1 MTDDPARPAPR
12 KLPTRLRRWWWL
24 IPLAALGAWTA
35 WHFGKTTPP
44 PPPPTATAELADIAQ
59 VVQSAGVVQA
69 RLKVDVGAQ
78 VTGQVR
84 TLHVLLGQSVK
95 KGELLVSL
103 DPEMARNDVSQAEA
117 SLNQQQAALDS
128 RRIDLAQARREAERQ
143 RKLMAG
149 EATTRAE
156 ADKAEADVAKLE
168 ADLRG
173 QGAQIG
179 KLQADLA
186 SARLR
191 LGYTQ
196 ILAPTDGDVV
206 SIAVQE
212 GQTVNAQQQS
222 PTLLTLAKLDT
233 VTIRA
238 QVAEADV
245 RHIRVG
251 QAASFVTLGD
261 SEHRHQGQVR
271 LIQPLP
277 ERINNAVFYNVLFDV
292 PNPRKPAAAS
302 SPADAGV
309 LAPRQLMSDMSVQVN
324 LQVAQATKALTIPMA
339 ALGDKAVDGRYTV
352 QVPGADGKPQ
362 PRQVKV
368 GISEAAKVQVLDGLK
383 AGDKVL
389 LAPAA
394 AASGPTP

>member
-1 MTDDPARPAPR
+1 MTDLPARPAGR
-12 KLPTRLRRWWWL
+12 GLVSRARRWWWVL
-24 IPLAALGAWTA
+24 VLLGAGAWA
-35 WHFGKTTPP
+35 WHHYGRAGPP
-44 PPPPTATAELADIAQ
+44 PPQPTATAELADIEQ
-59 VVQSAGVVQA
+59 LVQAAGVVQA

-84 TLHVLLGQSVK
+84 SLHVQLGQSVK
-95 KGELLVSL
+95 KGEPLVSL
-103 DPEMARNDVSQAEA
+103 DPEMARNDVLQAEA
-117 SLNQQQAALDS
+117 GLNQQEATLDS
-128 RRIDLAQARREAERQ
+128 RRIDLTLARREAERQ
-143 RKLMAG
+143 RKLLAG

-156 ADKAEADVAKLE
+156 AEKSDADVAKLE

-173 QGAQIG
+173 LSAGVG
-179 KLQADLA
+179 KLRADLA

-222 PTLLTLAKLDT
+222 PTLLTLAKLDA
-233 VTIRA
+233 VTIKA

-251 QAASFVTLGD
+251 QEASFVTLGD
-261 SEHRHQGQVR
+261 SERRHKGLVR
-271 LIQPLP
+271 LIQPMP
-277 ERINNAVFYNVLFDV
+277 EKLNNAVFYNVLFDV
-292 PNPRKPAAAS
+292 PNPRKPGS
-302 SPADAGV
+302 DARNGP
-309 LAPRQLMSDMSVQVN
+309 APRMLMSDMSVQVN
-324 LQVAQATKALTIPMA
+324 LRVAQASKALTIPMS
-339 ALGDKAVDGRYTV
+339 ALGDKAADGRYTV
-352 QVPGADGKPQ
+352 QLSPGADGKPQ

-368 GISEAAKVQVLDGLK
+368 GISEAARVQVLDGLK

-389 LAPAA
+389 LAPV